1 MQPNK
6 MTGIVLNPNNLET
19 ENSKS
24 SGNISVERDNVS
36 DSEIESDLSAE
47 KNSEILGKLEMYQNT
62 RNILLPFSDV
72 SNERNAVKTNLTN
85 ITLQNST
92 NTRFGNETNYHAPVT
107 INHSEIKNVYNNK
120 NKEKNPIKKY
130 IYISIGAVVIFSLI
144 LTLILILK
152 HRNDGEDDDSIIS
165 K

>member
-6 MTGIVLNPNNLET
+6 MSGIILNPNKLET
-19 ENSKS
+19 EKSINS
-24 SGNISVERDNVS
+24 GYINVESDNVS

-47 KNSEILGKLEMYQNT
+47 KNSEILGKLEMYQNN

-72 SNERNAVKTNLTN
+72 SNERNAVKSNLTN
-85 ITLQNST
+85 ITVQNST

-107 INHSEIKNVYNNK
+107 INHSEIKNVFNNK
-120 NKEKNPIKKY
+120 NKEKYPIKKY
-130 IYISIGAVVIFSLI
+130 IYISIAAIAIFSLI
-144 LTLILILK
+144 ITLILILK
-152 HRNDGEDDDSIIS
+152 HQNDGEDDDSIIS